1 MQIVLKYMLNCQKI
15 ATNSMVFSN
24 MREFYIIKEDYGM
37 KKSVN
42 NLLIILCYVIFVV
55 FFAGCGLFFNPSNHV
70 NATLNFVYKGEF
82 EQYSKLKSIRVDE
95 LKNEYEKNYEERA
108 GQLAKLLSFVDEN
121 GNVKMSESIKSQLVE
136 FAKTLYSK
144 ADYKLSDSVEKME
157 NYGYII
163 KVQVLPIMI
172 FEDSKDQVKS
182 FADKYNSDIIEGKYN
197 DKTAYSE
204 DDVSQIYQQGILDIL
219 KEKINNLRY
228 GEPQYVDLRFIHTGN
243 AKADSEDTLCEEDVN
258 KLSELIVKYPS

>member
-1 MQIVLKYMLNCQKI
+1 MHG
-15 ATNSMVFSN
+15 
-24 MREFYIIKEDYGM
+24 FYIIKEDCGM

-42 NLLIILCYVIFVV
+42 NLLVVLYYIVFVIF
-55 FFAGCGLFFNPSNHV
+55 FFFCGLFFNPSTHV
-70 NATLNFVYKGEF
+70 KATLNFVYKGEF
-82 EQYSKLKSIRVDE
+82 EQYSKLKSIPVDE

-108 GQLAKLLSFVDEN
+108 GQLAKLLSFVDES
-121 GNVKMSESIKSQLVE
+121 GNVKMSESIKSQMIE
-136 FAKTLYSK
+136 FAKALYSK
-144 ADYKLSDSVEKME
+144 ADYKFSDSVEKME

-182 FADKYNSDIIEGKYN
+182 FADKYNSEIIEGKYN

-204 DDVSQIYQQGILDIL
+204 DDVIEIYQQGILDIL

-228 GEPQYVDLRFIHTGN
+228 GEPQDVDLRFIHTGN
-243 AKADSEDTLCEEDVN
+243 AKADSEDTLCAEDVN